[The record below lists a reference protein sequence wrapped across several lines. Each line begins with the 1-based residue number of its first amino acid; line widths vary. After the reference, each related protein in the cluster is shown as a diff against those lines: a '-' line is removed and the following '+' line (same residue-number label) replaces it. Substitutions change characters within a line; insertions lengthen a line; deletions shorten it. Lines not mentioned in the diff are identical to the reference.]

1 MAKVYAHMANAMG
14 AEGAGKIPALAKN
27 AHLEAAEYPIQVVTG
42 GKGAMPWFR
51 GQLSDQQIA
60 DVITYVRSNFGNKYK
75 DKVTAAM
82 VAVFGLIGQEFV
94 AAFATAQAAH
104 LAAVGSL
111 AAVHAGTAS
120 SMLAGSAAFTA
131 TDVVSAAALGR

>member
-1 MAKVYAHMANAMG
+1 MSSVMMMGEAVDGLAATSATMGTALATAGGVNAAANA
-14 AEGAGKIPALAKN
+14 
-27 AHLEAAEYPIQVVTG
+27 
-42 GKGAMPWFR
+42 
-51 GQLSDQQIA
+51 
-60 DVITYVRSNFGNKYK
+60 
-75 DKVTAAM
+75 AAM

-104 LAAVGSL
+104 LAAVGGL
-111 AAVHAGTAS
+111 AAIHAGTAA